1 MISSYIL
8 NREKKSIIYEY
19 VCKCSETTVINIYEN
34 TNKKLNDMH
43 LHW

>member
-1 MISSYIL
+1 MSMYVNS
-8 NREKKSIIYEY
+8 EII
-19 VCKCSETTVINIYEN
+19 VINIYEN